1 MPPACEG
8 GSGVEGWRG
17 TFHKGGTVSENRKKS
32 GAARAGGGGGR
43 RKGRMWGREAGRASQ
58 AGRVGSTLES
68 WLHLPQLNI
77 SLPMSQ

>member
-1 MPPACEG
+1 M
-8 GSGVEGWRG
+8 WRAG
-17 TFHKGGTVSENRKKS
+17 EEHSTK
-32 GAARAGGGGGR
+32 RAQSVREQEEVGCGQSGGGGGAG
-43 RKGRMWGREAGRASQ
+43 GRVGCEAGRGLQ